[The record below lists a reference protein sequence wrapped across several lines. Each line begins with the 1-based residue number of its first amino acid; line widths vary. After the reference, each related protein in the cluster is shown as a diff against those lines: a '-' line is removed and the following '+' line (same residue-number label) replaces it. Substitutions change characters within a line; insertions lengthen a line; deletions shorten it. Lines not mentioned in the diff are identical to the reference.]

1 MLQCQGAQSN
11 LPLALGGGGWG
22 ATLDLW
28 LQGGENRDINL
39 NAKHFFTLEA
49 PLNPTYSPSP
59 KKKKKKNNSELE
71 PS

>member
-1 MLQCQGAQSN
+1 M
-11 LPLALGGGGWG
+11 

-28 LQGGENRDINL
+28 LQGGVNRDINL

-59 KKKKKKNNSELE
+59 KKKKKKKKKNSELE